1 VVVSGRAATGAA
13 ADRRAALVMG
23 ALPMFFLFAL
33 FLYPVIRFLTQSLEG
48 GSLAHY
54 EKALT
59 DRLYVAVL
67 LDTLRIALV
76 VTVVCLVLGY
86 PVAHFIAT
94 APRLWAAIALALLLL
109 PFWTSVLVRTYAWMI
124 LLGRSGLVNRALMS
138 LGIVDEPLRLL
149 FNEIGVIVGMVHVLL
164 PYMVFP
170 IMSVM
175 RRVDGQVLAA
185 AEGLGAS
192 PLQSFRRV
200 YFPLTLP
207 GVLAGTTLVFVVA
220 LGFFITPALLGGGR
234 VIMIGVLIEEQVRK
248 YLDWGFAAALSVV
261 LFAAALAVYALF
273 RRVMREDMRWS

>member
-1 VVVSGRAATGAA
+1 MSAAGPAA
-13 ADRRAALVMG
+13 ERRAALAMG

-67 LDTLRIALV
+67 IDTLRIALV
-76 VTVVCLVLGY
+76 VTAICLLLGY

-94 APRLWAAIALALLLL
+94 APRLWAAIGLALLLL

-124 LLGRSGLVNRALMS
+124 LLGRSGLVNRALQS
-138 LGIVDEPLRLL
+138 LGLVDEPLRLL
-149 FNEIGVIVGMVHVLL
+149 FNEIGVVIGMVHVLL

-175 RRVDGQVLAA
+175 RRVDGQLLAA
-185 AEGLGAS
+185 ASGLGAS
-192 PLQSFRRV
+192 PVQAFRRV

-261 LFAAALAVYALF
+261 LFAAALAIYAVF
-273 RRVMREDMRWS
+273 RRALREDLRWS